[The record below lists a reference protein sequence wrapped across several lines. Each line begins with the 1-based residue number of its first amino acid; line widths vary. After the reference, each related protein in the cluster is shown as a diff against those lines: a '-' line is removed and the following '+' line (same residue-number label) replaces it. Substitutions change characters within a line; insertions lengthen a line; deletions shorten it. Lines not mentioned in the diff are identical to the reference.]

1 MQRTD
6 ERQRRLAAG
15 IDAPAIRGILNG
27 TSALVMT
34 AIISTVTGF
43 LLGLAALFA
52 ATDPMPL
59 WLLARAGGIT
69 AYLLLTI
76 VTAMG
81 ILLSHNTRA
90 RHRPHP
96 SRIRVHLA
104 MVVFTLVFTVLHIV
118 VLAVDPYAKVGV
130 LGALLPMASTFE
142 PVEVTLGVLALW
154 AGVIAGTS
162 AALAGR
168 GAGRIWLQLHR
179 FAAASWVLAWVHAVL
194 TGVDTADLVGMYVFT
209 GLGVMGLALWRY
221 LSREKVVE
229 QALSGRAPVV
239 VR

>member
-1 MQRTD
+1 MQPTD
-6 ERQRRLAAG
+6 RNHGPLSTA
-15 IDAPAIRGILNG
+15 IDASAIRGILNG

-34 AIISTVTGF
+34 AMMSTITGF
-43 LLGLAALFA
+43 LLGLAGLFA

-69 AYLLLTI
+69 AYLLLTV

-118 VLAVDPYAKVGV
+118 VLAIDPYAKVGV
-130 LGALLPMASTFE
+130 LGALLPMASQFE

-154 AGVIAGTS
+154 SGLIAGAS

-168 GAGRIWLQLHR
+168 GAGRIWLYLHR
-179 FAAASWVLAWVHAVL
+179 FAASSWLLAWLHAVL
-194 TGVDTADLVGMYVFT
+194 TGVDTKDLVGMYLFT

-221 LSREKVVE
+221 LSREKSVE